1 MSSKNLAAAVQR
13 ARAEHE
19 QASATFASA
28 EARASKAR
36 EGYAASSG
44 SDASADELGRAKIA
58 LELATERRDS
68 TRAQLEA
75 AESVLAAAENEAR
88 ERSEKAAQDA
98 ERRARLESLRSA
110 ASLDAYQAKTDPLVA
125 EVLRAHEAM
134 TRAFDGIAEAF
145 EATNAAAKSLREE
158 GEECPDL
165 HELHLLGPVIRE
177 VGAVVGPFF
186 GNVSSRATFD
196 AARDAFKAV
205 VCGAPGSR
213 GGQGQ
218 EEHERNVLAVQLE
231 CRALPEMLVARRE
244 VELATGACSC
254 EAPAVA
260 RHAED
265 LDGHVGAKCSACH
278 RPLPLKALE
287 CTDEVAHVVLPGKL
301 YNHAQGGERARAH
314 FPHSGIERAM
324 SRAKARSA
332 RKGSAAAAVEAPA
345 AKRGSLSRVAALF
358 ENLVGRHFR
367 SAPEAVVE
375 PSPPVV
381 SAAPSD
387 AEDEDAIAPVEPLPS
402 FGQDVGSPW

>member
-13 ARAEHE
+13 ARTEHE

-36 EGYAASSG
+36 EGYAASGG

-75 AESVLAAAENEAR
+75 AESALAAAENEAR
-88 ERSEKAAQDA
+88 ERSEKAARDA
-98 ERRARLESLRSA
+98 ERKARLEALRSA
-110 ASLDAYQAKTDPLVA
+110 ASLDTYQAKTDPLVA
-125 EVLRAHEAM
+125 ELLRAHDTM
-134 TRAFDGIAEAF
+134 VRAFDGIAEAF
-145 EATNAAAKSLREE
+145 AATNAAAKSLREE

-177 VGAVVGPFF
+177 MGAVVGPFF
-186 GNVSSRATFD
+186 GDVTSRATFD
-196 AARDAFKAV
+196 AARDGFKTA
-205 VCGAPGSR
+205 VCGATGSR
-213 GGQGQ
+213 VGESQ
-218 EEHERNVLAVQLE
+218 EELERNVLAVQLE
-231 CRALPEMLVARRE
+231 CRALPEMLAARRE
-244 VELATGACSC
+244 VELATSACSC

-260 RHAED
+260 RHTENV
-265 LDGHVGAKCSACH
+265 DGHVGAKCSACH

-287 CTDEVAHVVLPGKL
+287 SADEGAHITTGGSL
-301 YNHAQGGERARAH
+301 YHQATSDRVRAH
-314 FPHSGIERAM
+314 FPHAGIERAM

-332 RKGSAAAAVEAPA
+332 RKGSAAAVETPA
-345 AKRGSLSRVAALF
+345 AKRGALSRVAALF